1 MHRDDKSRL
10 RRTVPLAL
18 EMLAQVNTILALLAA
33 TAAEAAEPRMV
44 SPCPNGD
51 FAANGY
57 QQCATLNEGESR
69 QAV

>member
-1 MHRDDKSRL
+1 
-10 RRTVPLAL
+10 
-18 EMLAQVNTILALLAA
+18 MLAQVNTILALLAA

-57 QQCATLNEGESR
+57 QQCATLNEGESC